1 MTKSRFWA
9 VNLPIIER
17 LADAPGFI
25 RRMSLTDG
33 LSVYLIAFWRSVE
46 DARAFT
52 KLAEHRAAVQALYRD
67 RILFSHFV
75 GLWRSESLHPRHV
88 FCPTCAQPAQ
98 APVDRCPSCG
108 QEFARRVRSR
118 WSVGAVSKLRRRGSA
133 APGEHALE
141 RIGASRGAVDT
152 DTSPNPG
159 WTSGAQSGSVDVSC
173 APGRL
178 GQPRGTGAIRS
189 HTGRRPAR
197 WRDRARRVPQ
207 RRCPGPIMRGHVRG
221 RGGRGCG
228 QRWVRAGR

>member
-1 MTKSRFWA
+1 MTGQEGQEGRLGPEAAGAVLILHFTASDAEAMVRFWA

-98 APVDRCPSCG
+98 APVDRCPSFG
-108 QEFARRVRSR
+108 QELPDVFAADGRS
-118 WSVGAVSKLRRRGSA
+118 
-133 APGEHALE
+133 AP
-141 RIGASRGAVDT
+141 
-152 DTSPNPG
+152 
-159 WTSGAQSGSVDVSC
+159 
-173 APGRL
+173 
-178 GQPRGTGAIRS
+178 
-189 HTGRRPAR
+189 
-197 WRDRARRVPQ
+197 
-207 RRCPGPIMRGHVRG
+207 
-221 RGGRGCG
+221 
-228 QRWVRAGR
+228 

>member
-1 MTKSRFWA
+1 MSRPSEDRVRGSPVELRSFPPGEEVRQALAAIPGVRFTPGSVTGQEGPEGRLGPEAAGAVLILHFTASDAEAMVRFWA

-98 APVDRCPSCG
+98 APVGRCPSCG
-108 QEFARRVRSR
+108 QELPDVFATDGRS
-118 WSVGAVSKLRRRGSA
+118 
-133 APGEHALE
+133 AP
-141 RIGASRGAVDT
+141 
-152 DTSPNPG
+152 
-159 WTSGAQSGSVDVSC
+159 
-173 APGRL
+173 
-178 GQPRGTGAIRS
+178 
-189 HTGRRPAR
+189 
-197 WRDRARRVPQ
+197 
-207 RRCPGPIMRGHVRG
+207 
-221 RGGRGCG
+221 
-228 QRWVRAGR
+228 